1 MQAQAKGAKAMPH
14 KTETAAFGAF
24 RGLSA
29 ARQASNRA
37 FMVEALLLIAFL
49 AASVAIILQLFAAA
63 GVHSQEAHRLSMSE
77 HLATNAAESFGA
89 SPTTVER
96 MTYYDAD
103 GNKVNTSDV
112 RAYSVQTTIT
122 SQHTAAGVM
131 YNASIVVANHEQN
144 YDGDVTYELQTQRY
158 LSNSEGGER
167 A

>member
-1 MQAQAKGAKAMPH
+1 MPR
-14 KTETAAFGAF
+14 KTNSAAFGAF

-29 ARQASNRA
+29 TTKASNRA
-37 FMVEALLLIAFL
+37 FVVEALLLIAFL

-63 GVHSQEAHRLSMSE
+63 GMHSQEAHRLSMSE

-96 MTYYDAD
+96 TAYYDAD
-103 GNKVNTSDV
+103 GNKLNAGDA
-112 RAYSVQTTIT
+112 RAYSVQTTVT
-122 SQHTAAGVM
+122 SQHTTAGVM
-131 YNASIVVANHEQN
+131 YSASIIVANHEQN

-158 LSNSEGGER
+158 LSNSEGGGS